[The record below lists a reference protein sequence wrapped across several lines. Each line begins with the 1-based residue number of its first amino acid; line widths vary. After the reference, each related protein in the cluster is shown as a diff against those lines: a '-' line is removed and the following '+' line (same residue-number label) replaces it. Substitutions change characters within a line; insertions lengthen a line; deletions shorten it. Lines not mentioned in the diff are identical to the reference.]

1 MNPSSPHPPTPDG
14 RDQKSAGPASP
25 TLPGG
30 GPNDAAAA
38 DHRPGGGPNDAAAAD
53 HRPGGGRDRAG
64 AASASP
70 DRDSAERSGLPP
82 VAGKRTSTEPAGA
95 GSGRAAPRA
104 GGREL
109 GAVAAVC
116 AVGGGMVLFAVGPT
130 WVEVVAHRASPLPDV
145 TLAVS
150 GRSLAPLVAGLGI
163 VGLAG
168 VVGLLATRRWGRL
181 IVAAIVAL
189 SGLGVLAGALTRL
202 TAPGAAE
209 ARALLDDAGRSAGA
223 AAVTATAHPGWPLLA
238 AAGGLLLAL
247 GGLAALL
254 RSRRWPTMSAR
265 YETPAARTDRP
276 RTDAAVWDALDRGDD
291 PTVSP

>member
-1 MNPSSPHPPTPDG
+1 VNPANPDRPTADGRDGTGVGAPTPDSLDRTGAGATDPPPDDGG
-14 RDQKSAGPASP
+14 RNGVSVEGHGTGPDPPGPA
-25 TLPGG
+25 GG
-30 GPNDAAAA
+30 G
-38 DHRPGGGPNDAAAAD
+38 
-53 HRPGGGRDRAG
+53 
-64 AASASP
+64 
-70 DRDSAERSGLPP
+70 
-82 VAGKRTSTEPAGA
+82 TSTPPAA
-95 GSGRAAPRA
+95 RA

-109 GAVAAVC
+109 AAVAALC

-150 GRSLAPLVAGLGI
+150 GRTLAPLVAGLGV

-181 IVAAIVAL
+181 AVAAIIAL
-189 SGLGVLAGALTRL
+189 SGLGVLVNALTRL
-202 TAPGAAE
+202 TAPGQAE
-209 ARALLDDAGRSAGA
+209 ARDLLDDAGRSAGA

-291 PTVSP
+291 PTATP

>member
-1 MNPSSPHPPTPDG
+1 MNPSAPDPPTPNG
-14 RDQKSAGPASP
+14 RDQKSGERAKPTPAV
-25 TLPGG
+25 GDG
-30 GPNDAAAA
+30 
-38 DHRPGGGPNDAAAAD
+38 
-53 HRPGGGRDRAG
+53 
-64 AASASP
+64 
-70 DRDSAERSGLPP
+70 
-82 VAGKRTSTEPAGA
+82 TSTRPPAA
-95 GSGRAAPRA
+95 RPTRT

-109 GAVAAVC
+109 AAVAAVC

-181 IVAAIVAL
+181 AVAAIVAL

-209 ARALLDDAGRSAGA
+209 ARDLLDDAGRSAGA

-254 RSRRWPTMSAR
+254 RSRHWPTMSAR

-291 PTVSP
+291 PTAGP